1 MPKMII
7 YGKSTCPHTRRAREA
22 YPDAEFV
29 DVLMS
34 VDDLN
39 KMLELSG
46 GKRRI
51 PVIVEDG
58 NVTVGYNRGS

>member
-1 MPKMII
+1 MSKMII
-7 YGKSTCPHTRRAREA
+7 YGKPTCPHTRRALEA

-34 VDDLN
+34 AEDLN

-58 NVTVGYNRGS
+58 NVTIGYNRGS

>member
-1 MPKMII
+1 
-7 YGKSTCPHTRRAREA
+7 
-22 YPDAEFV
+22 
-29 DVLMS
+29 MS
-34 VDDLN
+34 ADDLN

-58 NVTVGYNRGS
+58 NVTIGYNRGS

>member
-7 YGKSTCPHTRRAREA
+7 YGKPTCPHTRRALEA

-34 VDDLN
+34 SDDLN

-58 NVTVGYNRGS
+58 NVTIGYNRGS